1 LPADTVPH
9 TEPNNEED
17 LIMSNI
23 EPNVEH
29 YEYVFL
35 GGGKGGKTLAMELA
49 QAGKRVAVIER
60 GMIGGSCIN
69 VACIPTKTLIQ
80 NARIAH
86 VRSNQS
92 SHSEASTRPA
102 TNMAEVARNVRSVVD
117 GMVDINLKA
126 FIASGMELVLGTGH
140 FIAPRKIHVRMNEG
154 ADRVIEGEHVFINTG
169 TTAAIPDVPGLRD
182 AQPLTHVEALQLET
196 MPEHLIVIGGG
207 YIGLE
212 MAQAYRR
219 LGSKVTLIQEAPRV
233 AMREDE
239 DITSAI
245 EAALAEEGIDIR
257 VGVKPVNV
265 SVISGQNVTLE
276 LANGERVSGSHVL
289 VAAGRTPV
297 TRGLGLDVA
306 GVELDARGFIKVD
319 ERLATSAP
327 NTWAIGEVAGTPMF
341 THASFDDYR
350 VLKSQLAGGNLT
362 TNDRIIPYALF
373 IEPELARIGLNETDA
388 KARGIDVRVAKIPLA
403 SVPRAR
409 TNGATKGFMKVLV
422 DAHSDQILGFSM
434 LGTNAGDVVT
444 AVQMAMLGKL
454 PYTAVRDA
462 IISHP
467 LMSEGLNVLFSKVP
481 PRANGE

>member
-1 LPADTVPH
+1 
-9 TEPNNEED
+9 
-17 LIMSNI
+17 MS
-23 EPNVEH
+23 NVEH

-69 VACIPTKTLIQ
+69 VACIPTKALIQ

-86 VRSNQS
+86 VRNAQLPA
-92 SHSEASTRPA
+92 SEGGEARG
-102 TNMAEVARNVRSVVD
+102 TNMAQVTRNVRSVVE

-126 FIASGMELVLGTGH
+126 FIASGMELVMGTGH
-140 FIAPRKIHVRMNEG
+140 FIAPRTIQVRLNEG
-154 ADRVIEGEHVFINTG
+154 GERVIQGEQVFINTG
-169 TTAAIPDVPGLRD
+169 TTAAVPDVPGLRD
-182 AQPLTHVEALQLET
+182 AQPLTHVEALQLEQL
-196 MPEHLIVIGGG
+196 PEHLIVIGGG

-219 LGSKVTLIQEAPRV
+219 LGSKVTLIQSAPRV

-239 DITSAI
+239 DVTSAI
-245 EAALAEEGIDIR
+245 EAALTEEGIDIR
-257 VGVKPVNV
+257 VGAEPVRV
-265 SVISGQNVTLE
+265 TGLSGQAVTLE
-276 LANGERVSGSHVL
+276 LANGEQVSGSHIL

-297 TRGLGLDVA
+297 TRNLGLDAA

-319 ERLATSAP
+319 ERLATSAA

-350 VLKSQLAGGNLT
+350 VLKSQLAGANLT
-362 TNDRIIPYALF
+362 TRERIIPYALF
-373 IEPELARIGLNETDA
+373 IEPELGRIGLNETDA
-388 KARGIDVRVAKIPLA
+388 KAQGIEVRVAKIPLTA
-403 SVPRAR
+403 VPRAR

-422 DAHSDQILGFSM
+422 DAHSDQILGFTM

-454 PYTAVRDA
+454 PYTVVRDA
-462 IISHP
+462 IIAHP
-467 LMSEGLNVLFSKVP
+467 LISEGLNILLSKVP
-481 PRANGE
+481 ARVSGQ

>member
-1 LPADTVPH
+1 
-9 TEPNNEED
+9 
-17 LIMSNI
+17 MSN
-23 EPNVEH
+23 VEQ

-49 QAGKRVAVIER
+49 QAGKRVALIER

-69 VACIPTKTLIQ
+69 VACIPTKALIQ
-80 NARIAH
+80 NARVAH
-86 VRSNQS
+86 VLGSQS
-92 SHSEASTRPA
+92 RDSDAGPRPA
-102 TNMAEVARNVRSVVD
+102 TDMAQVARNVRSVVE
-117 GMVDINLKA
+117 GLVDINLKA
-126 FIASGMELVLGTGH
+126 FISSGMDLVMGTGH
-140 FIAPRKIHVRMNEG
+140 FIAPRTISVRLNEG
-154 ADRVIEGEHVFINTG
+154 GERVIAGDQVFINTG

-182 AQPLTHVEALQLET
+182 AQPLTHVEALQLELL
-196 MPEHLIVIGGG
+196 PEHMIVIGGG

-239 DITSAI
+239 DVTSAI
-245 EAALAEEGIDIR
+245 ETALGEEGIGIR

-265 SVISGQNVTLE
+265 AGVSGRAVTVE
-276 LANGERVSGSHVL
+276 LNNGERVSGSHIL

-306 GVELDARGFIKVD
+306 GVELDTRGFIKVD
-319 ERLATSAP
+319 ERLATTAA

-350 VLKSQLAGGNLT
+350 VLKSQLAGGSLT

-373 IEPELARIGLNETDA
+373 IEPELGRIGLNETDA
-388 KARGIDVRVAKIPLA
+388 KARGIEVRVAKIPMA
-403 SVPRAR
+403 AVPRAR
-409 TNGATKGFMKVLV
+409 TNGNTKGFMKVLV

-462 IISHP
+462 IIAHP
-467 LMSEGLNVLFSKVP
+467 LISEGLNILFSKVP
-481 PRANGE
+481 PRANAQ

>member
-1 LPADTVPH
+1 
-9 TEPNNEED
+9 
-17 LIMSNI
+17 MS
-23 EPNVEH
+23 NVEH

-69 VACIPTKTLIQ
+69 VACIPTKALIQ
-80 NARIAH
+80 NARIVH
-86 VRSNQS
+86 VRNAQLPA
-92 SHSEASTRPA
+92 SEGGEARG
-102 TNMAEVARNVRSVVD
+102 TNMAQVTRNVRSVVE

-126 FIASGMELVLGTGH
+126 FIASGMELVMGTGH
-140 FIAPRKIHVRMNEG
+140 FIAPRTIQVRLNEG
-154 ADRVIEGEHVFINTG
+154 GERVIQGDQVFINTG
-169 TTAAIPDVPGLRD
+169 TTAAVPDVPGLRD
-182 AQPLTHVEALQLET
+182 AQPLTHVEALQLEQL
-196 MPEHLIVIGGG
+196 PEHLIVIGGG

-219 LGSKVTLIQEAPRV
+219 LGSKVTLIQSAPRV

-239 DITSAI
+239 DVTSAI
-245 EAALAEEGIDIR
+245 EAALTEEGIDMR
-257 VGVKPVNV
+257 VGAEPVRV
-265 SVISGQNVTLE
+265 TGLSGQAVTLE
-276 LANGERVSGSHVL
+276 LANGEQVSGSHIL

-297 TRGLGLDVA
+297 TRNLGLDAA

-319 ERLATSAP
+319 ERLATSAA

-350 VLKSQLAGGNLT
+350 VLKSQLAGANLT
-362 TNDRIIPYALF
+362 TRERIIPYALF
-373 IEPELARIGLNETDA
+373 IEPELGRIGLNETDA
-388 KARGIDVRVAKIPLA
+388 KAQGIEVRVAKIPLTA
-403 SVPRAR
+403 VPRAR

-422 DAHSDQILGFSM
+422 DAHSDQILGFTM

-454 PYTAVRDA
+454 PYTVVRDA
-462 IISHP
+462 IIAHP
-467 LMSEGLNVLFSKVP
+467 LISEGLNILLSKVP
-481 PRANGE
+481 ARVSGQ

>member
-1 LPADTVPH
+1 
-9 TEPNNEED
+9 
-17 LIMSNI
+17 MS
-23 EPNVEH
+23 NVEH

-49 QAGKRVAVIER
+49 QAGKRVALIER

-69 VACIPTKTLIQ
+69 VACIPTKALIQ

-86 VRSNQS
+86 VQS
-92 SHSEASTRPA
+92 TQWRDSEARARPA
-102 TNMAEVARNVRSVVD
+102 TDMAQVTRSVRSVVD
-117 GMVDINLKA
+117 GMVDINFKA
-126 FIASGMELVLGTGH
+126 FIGSGMEFVLGTGH
-140 FIAPRKIHVRMNEG
+140 FIGPRRIRVRTNEEG
-154 ADRVIEGEHVFINTG
+154 DRVIEGEHVFINTG
-169 TTAAIPDVPGLRD
+169 TTAAVPDIPGLRD
-182 AQPLTHVEALQLET
+182 AQPLTHVEALQLESL
-196 MPEHLIVIGGG
+196 PDHLIVIGGG

-212 MAQAYRR
+212 MAQAFRR
-219 LGSKVTLIQEAPRV
+219 LGSNVTLIQEAPRV

-239 DITSAI
+239 DVTSAI

-265 SVISGQNVTLE
+265 SGMSGRDVTLE
-276 LANGERVSGSHVL
+276 LDNGEHVSGSHVL

-297 TRGLGLDVA
+297 TQGLGLDAA

-319 ERLATSAP
+319 ERLATSAA

-362 TNDRIIPYALF
+362 TNNRIIPYALF
-373 IEPELARIGLNETDA
+373 IEPELGRIGLNETDA
-388 KARGIDVRVAKIPLA
+388 KASGIEVRVAKIPLA
-403 SVPRAR
+403 AVPRAR

-454 PYTAVRDA
+454 PYTVVRDA
-462 IISHP
+462 IIAHP
-467 LMSEGLNVLFSKVP
+467 LMSEGLNILLSKVP
-481 PRANGE
+481 PRASGQ